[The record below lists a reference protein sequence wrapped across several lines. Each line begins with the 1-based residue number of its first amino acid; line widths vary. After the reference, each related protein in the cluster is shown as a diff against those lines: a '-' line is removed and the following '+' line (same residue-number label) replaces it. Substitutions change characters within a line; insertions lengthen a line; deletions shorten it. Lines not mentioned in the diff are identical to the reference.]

1 MSSSSISVIA
11 ACPPSS
17 RSLAKDRTKGTLTS
31 PAVIRAYLG
40 CPPATSTSGSVGPI
54 LKAVFHGEA
63 EWAEAALHRLLDRH
77 EAASTLCTMSSYDN
91 NNNNNNNNQQE
102 EEEASST
109 DTEDSEEEHQH
120 RPPRKNRSKIARYRW

>member
-11 ACPPSS
+11 ASPPSS
-17 RSLAKDRTKGTLTS
+17 RSLAKDSTKGTLTS

-91 NNNNNNNNQQE
+91 NNNNNQQE
-102 EEEASST
+102 EEEQASST
-109 DTEDSEEEHQH
+109 DTDGEEEEHQH